1 MLAEQQQHQQSQ
13 QHQEGGRSRN
23 NALTA
28 QNLQRYQDES
38 ANASESEYE
47 DDLAAGFAGGYNPA
61 WASRIVLPREERE
74 KEQRERMRAEEEW
87 KMF

>member
-47 DDLAAGFAGGYNPA
+47 DDLATGFAGDYNPK
-61 WASRIVLPREERE
+61 WESRIVLPREERE
-74 KEQRERMRAEEEW
+74 EKERERRRAEEEW
-87 KMF
+87 EMF